1 MLVRNRVLTV
11 PKLLGSRALN
21 TPPKMS
27 QEGDKE
33 GNVSGGKPY
42 NSPVSLSPLSGE
54 LKVFPRLCVSP

>member
-27 QEGDKE
+27 QE